1 MEGLKRGQWGSESRQ
16 KGVKMNINLAGKTAL
31 VTGGNTGIGQAI
43 ALVLAQAGAD
53 VALTYLSNPGNQTVT
68 EIRALG
74 HRSLALRMDA
84 TDSAEVNRVVP
95 ELARALDDHIDI
107 LVNNAGHMVG
117 RVPVAE
123 MSDEHWHKVID
134 VNLSSAF
141 YCTRAALPYMHSGWG
156 RIVNI
161 SSLAAHSG
169 GGPGAVAY
177 AAAKA
182 GLLGLTR
189 GLAKELAPQGIT
201 VNAVAPGL
209 ILGTPFHET
218 FNTEEGRQAA
228 IATIPLGRG
237 GIPNDVAGAVLF
249 LVSDLADFITGE
261 VTEINGGAW
270 FK

>member
-1 MEGLKRGQWGSESRQ
+1 MD
-16 KGVKMNINLAGKTAL
+16 INLAGKTAL

-43 ALVLAQAGAD
+43 ALALAQAGAD
-53 VALTYLSNPGNQTVT
+53 VALTYFSNPGNETVT
-68 EIRALG
+68 AIRALG
-74 HRSLALRMDA
+74 RKSLALRMDA

-95 ELARALDDHIDI
+95 ELARALDGHVDI
-107 LVNNAGHMVG
+107 LINNAGHMVG
-117 RVPVAE
+117 RVLVAE

-134 VNLSSAF
+134 VNLSSTF
-141 YCTRAALPYMHSGWG
+141 YCTRAVLPYMRSGWG
-156 RIVNI
+156 RILNM
-161 SSLAAHSG
+161 SSLAARNG
-169 GGPGAVAY
+169 GGPGAAAY
-177 AAAKA
+177 ATAKA

-189 GLAKELAPQGIT
+189 GLAKELAPRGIT
-201 VNAVAPGL
+201 VNAVAPGF
-209 ILGTPFHET
+209 ILETPFHEI

-237 GIPNDVAGAVLF
+237 GVPNDVAGAVLF